1 MLMKRAEKIIFSSA
15 HYLVIISSICMVAM
29 MLLIVSNVLMRV
41 LFKSPIF
48 GTFEYVGFLTAIVIS
63 FAIANCGVKN
73 GHVAVDLFIDK
84 FPRKVQKIID
94 FIFGIIST
102 YFLGLF
108 TWHMVRFGTSL
119 MLSGEVS
126 STTRTPLHFLV
137 YLVAFGLLSLTVV
150 VLFKTIGLIN
160 TKKE

>member
-1 MLMKRAEKIIFSSA
+1 MKKAGKIIVASS
-15 HYLVIISSICMVAM
+15 HYLVVISSICMVAM

-63 FAIANCGVKN
+63 FAVANCGVKN

-84 FPRKVQKIID
+84 FPRKVQRIID
-94 FIFGIIST
+94 FILGIMST

-108 TWHMVRFGTSL
+108 TWHMIKFGSSL
-119 MLSGEVS
+119 MHSGEVS
-126 STTRTPLHFLV
+126 STTRTPLHFFV
-137 YLVAFGLLSLTVV
+137 YLVAFGLFLLTVV
-150 VLFKTIGLIN
+150 VLFKTIGLID
-160 TKKE
+160 TEE

>member
-1 MLMKRAEKIIFSSA
+1 MKKAGNAIVALS
-15 HYLVIISSICMVAM
+15 HYLAVLSSICLVAM

-84 FPRKVQKIID
+84 FPRKIQKIID
-94 FIFGIIST
+94 FILGIVST
-102 YFLGLF
+102 CFFGLF
-108 TWHMVRFGTSL
+108 TWQMVTFGSSL
-119 MLSGEVS
+119 MHSGEVS
-126 STTRTPLHFLV
+126 STTRTPVHFFV
-137 YLVAFGLLSLTVV
+137 YLVAFGLFLLTVV

-160 TKKE
+160 TEK

>member
-1 MLMKRAEKIIFSSA
+1 MFMKKAGNVIVALS
-15 HYLVIISSICMVAM
+15 HYLVILSSICMVAM

-84 FPRKVQKIID
+84 FPRKIQKIID
-94 FIFGIIST
+94 FVLGIVST
-102 YFLGLF
+102 CFLGLF
-108 TWHMVRFGTSL
+108 AWQMVKFGSSL
-119 MLSGEVS
+119 MHSGEVS
-126 STTRTPLHFLV
+126 STTRTPVHFFV
-137 YLVAFGLLSLTVV
+137 YLVAFGLFLLTVV
-150 VLFKTIGLIN
+150 VLFRTIGLIN
-160 TKKE
+160 TEE

>member
-1 MLMKRAEKIIFSSA
+1 
-15 HYLVIISSICMVAM
+15 M

-84 FPRKVQKIID
+84 FPRKIQKIID
-94 FIFGIIST
+94 FILGIVST
-102 YFLGLF
+102 CFFGLF
-108 TWHMVRFGTSL
+108 TWQMVTFGSSL
-119 MLSGEVS
+119 MHSGEVS
-126 STTRTPLHFLV
+126 STTRTPVHFFV
-137 YLVAFGLLSLTVV
+137 YLVAFGLFLLTVV

-160 TKKE
+160 TEK